1 MRLSHSY
8 NREGDGSLIGS
19 HRYTINNRVTFDNLK
34 YVTLKGAARVR
45 VYTRLTR
52 YQFWHVDR
60 IVGLCGR
67 PSWLSVS
74 SSLLQPRTLSSVCA
88 HHVSLPMPR
97 GASCSSQLMRLFQL
111 RFDGRSTRRRCAVD
125 CSSKVIKSTCRDVT
139 RCIQY

>member
-8 NREGDGSLIGS
+8 NREGGGSLIGS

-97 GASCSSQLMRLFQL
+97 TWCFMFFSAKAVVSTAIRRAFDAPSMR
-111 RFDGRSTRRRCAVD
+111 GRLL
-125 CSSKVIKSTCRDVT
+125 IKGHQVHMP
-139 RCIQY
+139 